1 MITGTSDKKAA
12 MPVYVAAGMAFL
24 CITLLFAMILAFAL
38 PVFMQKGGGGVF
50 TWNWQPNQG
59 EFGIL
64 PMLTGSLLLSFSTLL
79 LAWPLSLAV
88 CCWTLDRRPGLLRS
102 LVQGLL
108 RFMTA
113 IPTVVYGFAA
123 VFLLTPL
130 IRSGLGGSGMCWLA
144 AALMLTLLI
153 LPTMTLILEAGL
165 KPRLE
170 GLCPG
175 GLALGFTRLELLW
188 FFILPLSR
196 KTLVAAALLGFGRA
210 IGDTLLPLMLA
221 GNAPQVPGG
230 LLESLRT
237 LTAHMALVTSNEV
250 GGLAYNSLFMAGALL
265 LIINAIV
272 SLAARRMEKS
282 LGESPNKHVFWMPDV
297 KRSVLFLFMRE
308 GARFAVLLVFLCIA
322 TMVAFLLVNGVPV
335 LGSKLLFGDTPP
347 LDAILGTRPV
357 WDGLWPALVGTLC
370 LMALTICIA
379 LFPGIGCGIFLA
391 AYAGPR
397 WKRIMGNA
405 VDMLAGTPSIVMGL
419 FGFTLI
425 LFLRRT
431 FFPDANTCLLLAA
444 CCLAILVLPVLIVS
458 TREALEAVPEHLR
471 LTASSLGMT
480 KEQYLWRVALPAASR
495 GIWSGVILAV
505 GRSAEDT
512 AVIMLTGV
520 VVNAGLPA
528 GISAKFEA
536 LPFAIYYIAAQ
547 YQTQEELMLGFGAAL
562 LLLILA
568 SGMLL
573 TARGIEAGY
582 QRRWMGI
589 Q

>member
-1 MITGTSDKKAA
+1 
-12 MPVYVAAGMAFL
+12 MPVYVATGVALL
-24 CITLLFAMILAFAL
+24 CIAAMFAIILAFAL
-38 PVFMQKGGGGVF
+38 PAFMKKGGGVF
-50 TWNWQPNQG
+50 TWNWQPYQG

-64 PMLTGSLLLSFSTLL
+64 PMLAGSLLLSFSTLL
-79 LAWPLSLAV
+79 LAWPLSLAF
-88 CCWTLDRRPGLLRS
+88 CCWILDRKPGLLRG
-102 LVQGLL
+102 LAQWLL
-108 RFMTA
+108 RFMAA

-130 IRSGLGGSGMCWLA
+130 IRSGLGGSGMCWLGV
-144 AALMLTLLI
+144 ALVLTLLI

-196 KTLVAAALLGFGRA
+196 KTLAAAALLGFGRA

-221 GNAPQVPGG
+221 GNAPQIPGG
-230 LLESLRT
+230 LLESMRT

-250 GGLAYNSLFMAGALL
+250 GGSAYNSLFMAGALL
-265 LIINAIV
+265 LAINAAV
-272 SLAARRMEKS
+272 SLAARRMEKNF
-282 LGESPNKHVFWMPDV
+282 GENPTAHSGGRWPDLV
-297 KRSVLFLFMRE
+297 RPIMFLLMRE

-322 TMVAFLLVNGVPV
+322 ALVGFLLIKGAPV
-335 LGSKLLFGDTPP
+335 FGFKLLFGSTPP
-347 LDAILGTRPV
+347 MDAIFGARPV
-357 WDGLWPALVGTLC
+357 WDGVWPALAGTLC
-370 LMALTICIA
+370 IMALTICIA

-397 WKRIMGNA
+397 WRRIVGSA

-431 FFPDANTCLLLAA
+431 FFPNANTCLLLAA

-458 TREALEAVPEHLR
+458 TREALEAVPGRLG
-471 LTASSLGMT
+471 LTASSLGMSR
-480 KEQYLWRVALPAASR
+480 EQYLRHVALPSASR
-495 GIWSGVILAV
+495 GIWSGVVLAV

-520 VVNAGLPA
+520 VANAGLPA
-528 GISAKFEA
+528 GITAKFEA
-536 LPFAIYYIAAQ
+536 LPFAIYYITAQ
-547 YQTQEELMLGFGAAL
+547 YQTREELMLGFGAAL
-562 LLLILA
+562 LLLIMTSGVVLA
-568 SGMLL
+568 
-573 TARGIEAGY
+573 ARGIETGY
-582 QRRWMGI
+582 HRRWTGKY
-589 Q
+589 